1 MYERTG
7 RTMRTRR
14 SSGGGRFSI
23 GRILV
28 ALVII
33 GISLFTY
40 FRSSE
45 FNDVTG
51 ETQQVALSPKQEI
64 ALGLQ
69 AAPEM
74 EQMYGGLYP
83 SAEAQEYLAGV
94 CNRLVSGSAVSR
106 TDWPFE
112 CHLLADPETINAFA
126 LPGGQVFITAGLYKE
141 LQTEG
146 QLAGV
151 MAHEI
156 GHVVA
161 RHGAEQMA
169 EQQLV
174 QGIGGAAVIAAYD
187 PNNPNSGATT
197 AQVAAVIGNLVTL
210 KYGRDDELQS
220 DRLGVQFMSEAGY
233 DPRAMLQVMQIL
245 ASAGN
250 GANPPEFFSTHPNP
264 ENRIERIRE
273 AIAAEF
279 PNGVPDG
286 LKP

>member
-1 MYERTG
+1 MTRG
-7 RTMRTRR
+7 RR
-14 SSGGGRFSI
+14 SVGGGRLSI
-23 GRILV
+23 GRILI
-28 ALVII
+28 ALVIV

-45 FNDVTG
+45 VNDVTG
-51 ETQQVALSPKQEI
+51 ETQQVALSHQQEI

-74 EQMYGGLYP
+74 ADMYGGLYQ
-83 SAEAQEYLAGV
+83 SAEAQNYLDSV
-94 CNRLVSGSAVSR
+94 CSRLISGSTVKK

-112 CHLLADPETINAFA
+112 CHLLADTDTINAFA
-126 LPGGQVFITAGLYKE
+126 LPGGQVFLTAGLYQKLE
-141 LQTEG
+141 SEG

-151 MAHEI
+151 LAHEI

-169 EQQLV
+169 EQQLA
-174 QGIGGAAVIAAYD
+174 QGISGAAVIAAYD
-187 PNNPNSGATT
+187 PNNPNSGATA
-197 AQVAAVIGNLVTL
+197 AQISALISNLVTL

-233 DPRAMLQVMQIL
+233 DPRSMLRVMEIL
-245 ASAGN
+245 AASGSSAE
-250 GANPPEFFSTHPNP
+250 PPEFFSTHPNP
-264 ENRIERIRE
+264 EHRIERIRE
-273 AIAAEF
+273 AITAEF

>member
-1 MYERTG
+1 MYQRMNTS
-7 RTMRTRR
+7 RNRSR
-14 SSGGGRFSI
+14 SSGSRFSI
-23 GRILV
+23 GRILI
-28 ALVII
+28 ALVIV

-40 FRSSE
+40 FRSSQ

-51 ETQQVALSPKQEI
+51 ETQQVALSPDEEI

-74 EQMYGGLYP
+74 ADLYGGLYQNI
-83 SAEAQEYLAGV
+83 EAQQFLDDV
-94 CNRLVSGSAVSR
+94 CNRLVQRSAVNG
-106 TDWPFE
+106 TEWPFE
-112 CHLLADPETINAFA
+112 CHLLADPDTINAFA
-126 LPGGQVFITAGLYKE
+126 LPGGQVFLTLGLYRQLE
-141 LQTEG
+141 SEG

-169 EQQLV
+169 EQQLA
-174 QGIGGAAVIAAYD
+174 QGISGAAVIAAYD
-187 PNNPNSGATT
+187 PNDPNSGATA
-197 AQVAAVIGNLVTL
+197 AQVSALISGLVTM

-233 DPRAMLQVMQIL
+233 DPRAMIRVMEIL
-245 ASAGN
+245 AASSN
-250 GANPPEFFSTHPNP
+250 GAEPPEFFSTHPNP
-264 ENRIERIRE
+264 DNRIERIRE
-273 AIAAEF
+273 AIAAEY

-286 LKP
+286 LVQ

>member
-1 MYERTG
+1 MDRTNS
-7 RTMRTRR
+7 RRR

-23 GRILV
+23 GRILI
-28 ALVII
+28 ALVIV

-40 FRSSE
+40 FQRSE

-51 ETQQVALSPKQEI
+51 ETQQVALSPDQEI

-74 EQMYGGLYP
+74 TDLYGGLYQN
-83 SAEAQEYLAGV
+83 AEAQQFVDDV
-94 CNRLVSGSAVSR
+94 CSRLVSRSAVNG
-106 TDWPFE
+106 TQWPFE
-112 CHLLADPETINAFA
+112 CHLLADEDTINAFA
-126 LPGGQVFITAGLYKE
+126 LPGGQVFLTVGLYRE
-141 LQTEG
+141 LETEG

-169 EQQLV
+169 EQQLA
-174 QGIGGAAVIAAYD
+174 QGISGAAVIAAYD
-187 PNNPNSGATT
+187 PSDPDSGATA
-197 AQVAAVIGNLVTL
+197 AQVSAMISSLVTL

-220 DRLGVQFMSEAGY
+220 DQLGVQFMSEADY
-233 DPRAMLQVMQIL
+233 DPRAMIQVMEIL
-245 ASAGN
+245 ANAG
-250 GANPPEFFSTHPNP
+250 GAAPPEFFSTHPNP

-279 PNGVPDG
+279 PNGVPSG
-286 LKP
+286 LEG